1 MVETVLEKRVDRLE
15 QALMELAYQSR
26 KTEIELDRLS
36 KEMRDFKDEMKIF
49 KNEMKVFKDEM
60 NRQWGNLANR
70 LGTITED
77 IVAPGIPS
85 AIKRTF
91 DLELEDLSIRR
102 RKRKKERSREYDVI
116 AATKNHV
123 FVVDVKS
130 SYRPEFL
137 EIFKES
143 LEDFFSFF
151 PEYEGKKLVGVISSF
166 NLAEDVVN
174 LATKYSYLALSMS
187 GDYLTFLNDDKV
199 KI

>member
-36 KEMRDFKDEMKIF
+36 KEMRDFKDEMKVF

-91 DLELEDLSIRR
+91 DLELEELSIRR

-116 AATKNHV
+116 AATKKHV

-174 LATKYSYLALSMS
+174 LATRYSYLALSMS

>member
-36 KEMRDFKDEMKIF
+36 KEMRDFKDEMKVF
-49 KNEMKVFKDEM
+49 KNEM

-91 DLELEDLSIRR
+91 DLELEELSIRR

-174 LATKYSYLALSMS
+174 LATRYSYLALSMS

>member
-49 KNEMKVFKDEM
+49 KDEM

-77 IVAPGIPS
+77 IVAPGISS

-91 DLELEDLSIRR
+91 DLELEELSIRR

-174 LATKYSYLALSMS
+174 LATRYSYLALSMS

>member
-36 KEMRDFKDEMKIF
+36 KEMRDFKDEMKVF
-49 KNEMKVFKDEM
+49 KNEM

-174 LATKYSYLALSMS
+174 LATRYSYLALSMS

>member
-174 LATKYSYLALSMS
+174 LATRYSYLALSMS